1 MKMKLALIL
10 LIVCLGSCLAQDNS
24 KPNILLITVDDMS
37 CDSVSSFG
45 CLIKDITPNID
56 KLASQGLRFK
66 KAHVQVGNCY
76 PSRNVMLTGRYPHN
90 SRVEGF
96 YQVKNIKYP
105 VACDLMKSGGY
116 YTAIRGKVN
125 HSTPYQP
132 YDWDEDLTILEEGK
146 KAHMKDATSYYDST
160 KRGINTAKAAK
171 KPFFINV
178 NISDPHKPFW
188 KPGDSHPTSKI
199 YKAEDVSVP
208 GFLHDD
214 PIIRKELA
222 LYYSSVRR
230 ADDCVGA
237 IMKALEESGLL
248 NSTVVFFLSD
258 HGMPLP
264 FAKTQLYHH
273 STNTPLIVSWPSV
286 TKPGSINDFYMVSAV
301 DLLPTFLRIAEI
313 KDPEGTGNLGLR
325 GIQGRS
331 FLPIIKGSLN
341 PPVSSV
347 IFKEYNEN
355 SGGIRNPMRGVQ
367 TPQYLYL
374 FNPWSNGKRAMA
386 TATNGTATWKR
397 MLELASENETIRKRV
412 DVMRYRTV
420 EELYD
425 INNDPDCLHNL
436 AKSKEHQ
443 KTIKDLR
450 QRLHDWMKT
459 TNDHALTAFAE
470 RNDPEKMESYIK
482 TVQTESDLRRK
493 NKRKKRRNKKA

>member
-45 CLIKDITPNID
+45 CPIKDITPNID

-132 YDWDEDLTILEEGK
+132 YDWDEDLTILEDGK
-146 KAHMKDATSYYDST
+146 KAHMKDAGSYYDST

-188 KPGDSHPTSKI
+188 KPGDPHPTSKI
-199 YKAEDVSVP
+199 YKAEDVPVP

-273 STNTPLIVSWPSV
+273 STNTPLIVSWPGV

-301 DLLPTFLRIAEI
+301 DLLPTFLHIAEI
-313 KDPEGTGNLGLR
+313 KDPTGPVS
-325 GIQGRS
+325 IQGRS
-331 FLPIIKGSLN
+331 LLPIIRPIIRGSLK
-341 PPVSSV
+341 PPLSGL

-367 TPQYLYL
+367 TTQYLYL

-459 TNDHALTAFAE
+459 TNDHAITAFAG

-482 TVQTESDLRRK
+482 TVQTESDLRRNK
-493 NKRKKRRNKKA
+493 KRKKRRNKKA

>member
-1 MKMKLALIL
+1 MKRALIL
-10 LIVCLGSCLAQDNS
+10 LIACLGSCLGQDNS

-45 CLIKDITPNID
+45 CPIKDITPNID

-66 KAHVQVGNCY
+66 KAHVQVGNCF
-76 PSRNVMLTGRYPHN
+76 PSRNVMLSGQYPH
-90 SRVEGF
+90 SSGVEGF

-105 VACDLMKSGGY
+105 VACDLMKGGGY

-132 YDWDEDLTILEEGK
+132 YDWDEDLTLLKDGK
-146 KAHMKDATSYYDST
+146 KAHMKDASSYYDST
-160 KRGINTAKAAK
+160 KRGISTAKAAK

-199 YKAEDVSVP
+199 YKAKDVPVP

-248 NSTVVFFLSD
+248 QSTVVFFLSD

-273 STNTPLIVSWPSV
+273 STHTPWMVRWPGV
-286 TKPGSINDFYMVSAV
+286 TKAGSVDTQHMISAV
-301 DLLPTFLRIAEI
+301 DFLPTVLDI
-313 KDPEGTGNLGLR
+313 TGAKHPKRLD
-325 GIQGRS
+325 GRS
-331 FLPIIKGSLN
+331 YLTLLKGGTQEGRGH
-341 PPVSSV
+341 V
-347 IFKEYNEN
+347 IKEYNEN
-355 SGGIRNPMRGVQ
+355 AGRSRDPMRGVQ
-367 TPQYLYL
+367 TKRFLYL
-374 FNPWSNGKRAMA
+374 FNPWSNGLDSCYFISFCKKFLFY
-386 TATNGTATWKR
+386 N
-397 MLELASENETIRKRV
+397 
-412 DVMRYRTV
+412 YRFIFKIT
-420 EELYD
+420 
-425 INNDPDCLHNL
+425 
-436 AKSKEHQ
+436 
-443 KTIKDLR
+443 
-450 QRLHDWMKT
+450 
-459 TNDHALTAFAE
+459 
-470 RNDPEKMESYIK
+470 
-482 TVQTESDLRRK
+482 
-493 NKRKKRRNKKA
+493 

>member
-1 MKMKLALIL
+1 
-10 LIVCLGSCLAQDNS
+10 
-24 KPNILLITVDDMS
+24 
-37 CDSVSSFG
+37 
-45 CLIKDITPNID
+45 
-56 KLASQGLRFK
+56 
-66 KAHVQVGNCY
+66 
-76 PSRNVMLTGRYPHN
+76 
-90 SRVEGF
+90 
-96 YQVKNIKYP
+96 
-105 VACDLMKSGGY
+105 
-116 YTAIRGKVN
+116 
-125 HSTPYQP
+125 
-132 YDWDEDLTILEEGK
+132 
-146 KAHMKDATSYYDST
+146 
-160 KRGINTAKAAK
+160 
-171 KPFFINV
+171 
-178 NISDPHKPFW
+178 
-188 KPGDSHPTSKI
+188 
-199 YKAEDVSVP
+199 
-208 GFLHDD
+208 
-214 PIIRKELA
+214 
-222 LYYSSVRR
+222 
-230 ADDCVGA
+230 
-237 IMKALEESGLL
+237 MKALEESGLL

>member
-1 MKMKLALIL
+1 MKWTLIL
-10 LIVCLGSCLAQDNS
+10 LMVCLGQCLAKDNNR
-24 KPNILLITVDDMS
+24 PNILLITVDDMS

-45 CLIKDITPNID
+45 CPIKDITPNID

-76 PSRNVMLTGRYPHN
+76 PSRNVMLSGRYPH
-90 SRVEGF
+90 SSGVEGF
-96 YQVKNIKYP
+96 YQIKDIKYP

-116 YTAIRGKVN
+116 YSAIRGKVN

-132 YDWDEDLTILEEGK
+132 YNWDEDLTLLKDGK
-146 KAHMKDATSYYDST
+146 KAHMKDARSYFDST
-160 KRGINTAKAAK
+160 KRGINAAKSAK
-171 KPFFINV
+171 KPFFINI

-188 KPGDSHPTSKI
+188 KPGDAHPTSKI
-199 YKAEDVSVP
+199 YKAEDVPVP
-208 GFLHDD
+208 GFLHED

-237 IMKALEESGLL
+237 IMKALKESGLL

-273 STNTPLIVSWPSV
+273 STNTPLIVRWPGI
-286 TKPGSINDFYMVSAV
+286 TEPGSVNDSFMVSAI
-301 DLLPTFLRIAEI
+301 DLLPTFLSIAKI
-313 KDPEGTGNLGLR
+313 KYSGKSGPHGM
-325 GIQGRS
+325 QGKS
-331 FLPIIKGSLN
+331 FLPVIKGSPKQPL
-341 PPVSSV
+341 SSV

-355 SGGIRNPMRGVQ
+355 SGGVRNPMRGVQ
-367 TPQYLYL
+367 TVQYLYL
-374 FNPWSNGKRAMA
+374 FNPWSNGKRTMA

-397 MLELASENETIRKRV
+397 MLALAPKNETIRKRV
-412 DVMRYRTV
+412 DVMRYRSV

-436 AKSKEHQ
+436 AESKDHQ

-450 QRLHDWMKT
+450 HALHDWMKAT
-459 TNDHALTAFAE
+459 GDHAITAFAG
-470 RNDPEKMESYIK
+470 RNDPEKMESYVK
-482 TVQTESDLRRK
+482 TVQDESDLRRK
-493 NKRKKRRNKKA
+493 NKRKKKRKSKS

>member
-1 MKMKLALIL
+1 MKRTLIL
-10 LIVCLGSCLAQDNS
+10 LLICLGQCLAKDNNR
-24 KPNILLITVDDMS
+24 PNILLITVDDMS

-45 CLIKDITPNID
+45 CPIKDITPHID
-56 KLASQGLRFK
+56 KLASQGIRFK

-76 PSRNVMLTGRYPHN
+76 PSRNVMLSGRYPH
-90 SRVEGF
+90 SSGVEGF
-96 YQVKNIKYP
+96 YQIKDIKYP

-116 YTAIRGKVN
+116 YSAIRGKVN

-132 YDWDEDLTILEEGK
+132 YNWDEDLTLLKDGK

-160 KRGINTAKAAK
+160 KRGINAAKSAK
-171 KPFFINV
+171 KPFFINI

-188 KPGDSHPTSKI
+188 KPGDAHPTSKI
-199 YKAEDVSVP
+199 YKAEDMPVP

-214 PIIRKELA
+214 PVIRKELA

-237 IMKALEESGLL
+237 IMKALNESGLL

-273 STNTPLIVSWPSV
+273 STNTPLIVRWSGI
-286 TKPGSINDFYMVSAV
+286 TEPGSVNDSYMVSAI
-301 DLLPTFLRIAEI
+301 DLLPTFLSIAGI
-313 KDPEGTGNLGLR
+313 DYSDNSGPSGPR
-325 GIQGRS
+325 GMQGKS
-331 FLPIIKGSLN
+331 FLPVIKGSLKQ
-341 PPVSSV
+341 PLSSA

-355 SGGIRNPMRGVQ
+355 SGGVRNPMRGVQ
-367 TPQYLYL
+367 TAQYLYL
-374 FNPWSNGKRAMA
+374 FNPWSNGKRTMA

-397 MLELASENETIRKRV
+397 MLALASENETIRKRV

-425 INNDPDCLHNL
+425 INNDPDCLLNL
-436 AKSKEHQ
+436 AESSDHQ
-443 KTIKDLR
+443 KIIKDLR
-450 QRLHDWMKT
+450 QALHDWMKAT
-459 TNDHALTAFAE
+459 GDHAITAFAG
-470 RNDPEKMESYIK
+470 RNDPEKMESYVK
-482 TVQTESDLRRK
+482 AVQAESDLRRK
-493 NKRKKRRNKKA
+493 NKRKKKRKSKA